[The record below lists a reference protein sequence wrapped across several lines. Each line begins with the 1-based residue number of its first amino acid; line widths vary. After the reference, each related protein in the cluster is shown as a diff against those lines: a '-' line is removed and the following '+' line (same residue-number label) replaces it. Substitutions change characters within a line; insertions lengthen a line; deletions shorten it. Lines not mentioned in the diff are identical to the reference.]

1 MDAQQNLDVVHLGV
15 VHLDVMHLVGV
26 VVDEELLHLLKMDC
40 YLDVVDEEVHH
51 LLKMDYC
58 LDVVQLV
65 HQELVVLQ
73 MLQAMHLRER
83 SLLEWL
89 LEQLQHLP
97 LLLRVKPSTLQ
108 DRHRALLQVLL
119 QALD

>member
-1 MDAQQNLDVVHLGV
+1 LDAQQNLDVVHLDV
-15 VHLDVMHLVGV
+15 VHLDAMHPVGV
-26 VVDEELLHLLKMDC
+26 VVDVELLHQLKMDC
-40 YLDVVDEEVHH
+40 YLDVVDEEVRH
-51 LLKMDYC
+51 LLKMDYY
-58 LDVVQLV
+58 LAVVQLV

-73 MLQAMHLRER
+73 MLQAMHLHEQ
-83 SLLEWL
+83 SLLELL

-97 LLLRVKPSTLQ
+97 LLLHAKPSTLQ